1 MTSWR
6 RDRDRE
12 LDEELRSHL
21 EMAVR
26 DRIERGETPA
36 EAAAAAWREFGNVL
50 TVKEVT
56 REAWGWTWLE
66 RLAQDFRY
74 AVRLLRRNP
83 GFTLVAIL
91 SLALGIGANT
101 AIFQVI
107 DAIRLR
113 TLPVPNPSELAE
125 IRVVERFGVRGNHSG
140 WHPSLSNPIWE
151 QIRARQQSFSGV
163 FATGAETFNLA
174 NGGESRKAPGIWVSG
189 DYFRLLGVRPVA
201 GRLIDDGDDRRG
213 CAPRAVLSYPFWQ
226 RQYGG
231 DPAVVGRSMT
241 MESQPVEIIGVAP
254 PRFFGLEVGRAFDV
268 ALPIC
273 AEPIIHGGK
282 GRLDSGTDWWLMI
295 VGRLKPGWTLAA
307 ATAQLKAMSPD
318 LFRTTLP
325 ANYPA
330 VSVQPYLT
338 LQLGAFDAG
347 AGISWVREEYSTSL
361 WLLLGIAAVVLVI
374 ACANVAN
381 LLLARASARQREFA
395 VRLGVGASRGRIV
408 RQLLTESLLLSA
420 AGAACGVFVAST
432 LSNTLVSF
440 IKAADQTLVL
450 DMGIDWRVLGF
461 TGLLAVM
468 TCVLFGVAPALR
480 ATRVSVDAVL
490 RSTGRSHSAGRERAG
505 LRRALVVCQVALSL
519 VLLVGALLFARSL
532 RNLLSLDPGF
542 RSAGVVIARIDLRAL
557 DLSLDARRQARLDM
571 IDRVRAL
578 PGVESAAHAAI
589 VPLSGDGWGNDVWVD
604 EGGSRRKADV
614 AFNSVSSGYFATL
627 GTPLLAGRDFDNA
640 IDTPQAPLVAI
651 VNETFARTLFNGGNP
666 VGHHFTVEST
676 PGTPERTFE
685 IVGCVKDAKYIELRE
700 TVMPGAFLADAQEAR
715 GGPYTQLVM
724 RTTLPSET
732 ITSEITTNLAELN
745 PRIGVTYTLMDAQI
759 ADTLLRERLTA
770 TLSGFFGGLAAVL
783 TLVGLYGVVA
793 YTVARRTNE
802 IGIRMALGASRRAV
816 ISLILREAGTL
827 VTVGL
832 VTGLVL
838 AVLAARLAQ
847 TLLFGLQ
854 PHDPVTLT
862 LAVASLAGVA
872 MLASYMPARRAA
884 RIEPVQALRIE

>member
-1 MTSWR
+1 MTWR

-12 LDEELRSHL
+12 LDEELRTHL
-21 EMAVR
+21 DMAAR
-26 DRIERGETPA
+26 DRMERGEPA
-36 EAAAAAWREFGNVL
+36 AGAAAAVRREFGNL
-50 TVKEVT
+50 LRVKEVT

-66 RLAQDFRY
+66 RLGQDLRY

-91 SLALGIGANT
+91 SLALGIGANA

-113 TLPVPNPSELAE
+113 TLPVPNPAELAE
-125 IRVVERFGVRGNHSG
+125 VRLAERVGVRGNHSS
-140 WHPSLSNPIWE
+140 WHPSLSHPIWD
-151 QIRARQQSFSGV
+151 QVRARQQGFSGM
-163 FATGAETFNLA
+163 FATGAGIFNLA
-174 NGGESRKAPGIWVSG
+174 NGGEARNAPGIWVSG
-189 DYFRLLGVRPVA
+189 DYFRVLGVHAAA
-201 GRLIDDGDDRRG
+201 GRLIDAGDDRRG
-213 CAPRAVLSYPFWQ
+213 CAARAVLSYPFWQ
-226 RQYGG
+226 REYGG
-231 DPAVVGRSMT
+231 DPSVVGRTMT
-241 MESQPVEIIGVAP
+241 IESKPVEIVGVAQ
-254 PRFFGLEVGRAFDV
+254 PRFFGLEVGRTFDV

-282 GRLDSGTDWWLMI
+282 GRLDSGTDWWLMV
-295 VGRLKPGWTLAA
+295 VGRLKPGWTLAS
-307 ATAQLKAMSPD
+307 ATAQLETISPD

-330 VSVQPYLT
+330 VSVEQYLK
-338 LQLGAFDAG
+338 LRLGAFDAG

-374 ACANVAN
+374 ACANLAN

-408 RQLLTESLLLSA
+408 HQLLTESLLLAA
-420 AGAACGVFVAST
+420 AGAAFGVALAVT
-432 LSNTLVSF
+432 LSATLVSF

-450 DMGIDWRVLGF
+450 DMDLDWRVLGF
-461 TGLLAVM
+461 TGLLAVV

-480 ATRVSVDAVL
+480 ATRVNADSVL
-490 RSTGRSHSAGRERAG
+490 RGTGRGVAGSRERAG

-532 RNLLSLDPGF
+532 RNLLTVDPGF
-542 RSAGVVIARIDLRAL
+542 SSANVLIARVDPRAL
-557 DLSLDARRQARLDM
+557 ALPPDARRQWRLDL

-578 PGVESAAHAAI
+578 PGVRSAAHAAI

-604 EGGSRRKADV
+604 EGGSRRKANV
-614 AFNSVSSGYFATL
+614 AFNSVSAGYFETL
-627 GTPLLAGRDFDNA
+627 GTPLRAGRDFDNA
-640 IDTPQAPLVAI
+640 SDTPQSPLVAI
-651 VNETFARTLFNGGNP
+651 VNETFAREVFAGGNP

-676 PGTPERTFE
+676 PSSPERTFE
-685 IVGCVKDAKYIELRE
+685 IVGYVKNAKYAELRE
-700 TVMPGAFLADAQEAR
+700 TMMPGAFLADSQEAR
-715 GGPYTQLVM
+715 GGPAAQIVM
-724 RTTLPSET
+724 RTMLPPDT
-732 ITSEITTNLAELN
+732 IAAEITRLLGDIN

-770 TLSGFFGGLAAVL
+770 ALSGFFGGLGAVL
-783 TLVGLYGVVA
+783 TLVGLYGVIA

-816 ISLILREAGTL
+816 IALILREAGTL
-827 VTVGL
+827 VAVGL
-832 VTGLVL
+832 VAGLVL
-838 AVLAARLAQ
+838 AVLVARLAE
-847 TLLFGLQ
+847 TLLFGLT
-854 PHDPVTLT
+854 PHDPLT
-862 LAVASLAGVA
+862 LALAALSLAAVA
-872 MLASYMPARRAA
+872 MLASYVPARGAS